1 MSEGPHPTPQS
12 ASTLNGLGSSSRL
25 VLKRLTN
32 FSAVLPG
39 GADLKR
45 GQPDAPEELRNEARR
60 LDVSAPDARRPSTVE
75 GRLQN
80 NTDSQRLRVKTAR
93 RRHIRP
99 STVEGRSPDQPAW
112 PNPSIGRVDRDRRRR
127 PHRERGHTRRQARDP
142 QWLRVLPG
150 PGSAR
155 APFRSVGARTCETV
169 PSTGRMERVLEAP
182 WPTVLFVVVP

>member
-1 MSEGPHPTPQS
+1 MGEGPHPTPQS

-39 GADLKR
+39 GADLNR

-99 STVEGRSPDQPAW
+99 STVEGRSPDQPLGLTLRSAGW
-112 PNPSIGRVDRDRRRR
+112 TVTGDA
-127 PHRERGHTRRQARDP
+127 GHTENAVIHDGRRVT
-142 QWLRVLPG
+142 LNG
-150 PGSAR
+150 
-155 APFRSVGARTCETV
+155 
-169 PSTGRMERVLEAP
+169 
-182 WPTVLFVVVP
+182 